1 MKSYMRLII
10 CAIVLA
16 AVGGSAIIKAM
27 EKEETTEKSDLN
39 KAFLDAVK
47 KNDAR
52 AVLQLLGSKGPRP
65 DVNATDENGD
75 TPLHLA
81 VQNDNL
87 AMVKF
92 LLNNGAKVGTKNKK
106 GKLPISLAMFGD
118 NANEIIE
125 LLKMAKMR
133 EPNPERKAF
142 MDIIKDLAPT
152 LYEAIVAVDPTGAD
166 HIIEDDRFGY
176 TSVAGVRV
184 SEKDGLPAI
193 GFGPGTTQVP
203 LERKRAVIAHELGH
217 YALRHLFKR
226 PTIKLKALEEAPK
239 GKRVLKIKGKPVEVG
254 GELPVS
260 GFLSLESTV
269 EANLQ
274 RAFSRQQEY
283 EADRFA
289 VIEFGIPIDD
299 MIAEFKAPLP
309 IGTKEEE
316 TFKSSHPLSMARI
329 KQLEDLR
336 REVELNKI
344 HNKQPMPIDWK
355 ALAAEYFKEWDSK
368 KLIK

>member
-1 MKSYMRLII
+1 M
-10 CAIVLA
+10 
-16 AVGGSAIIKAM
+16 SASLLQK
-27 EKEETTEKSDLN
+27 EKEYYEELYEIN
-39 KAFLDAVK
+39 AMHA
-47 KNDAR
+47 
-52 AVLQLLGSKGPRP
+52 
-65 DVNATDENGD
+65 NATEENGD

-81 VQNDNL
+81 TQNDNL
-87 AMVKF
+87 VIVKL
-92 LLNNGAKVGTKNKK
+92 LLNNGAKATAKNKK
-106 GKLPISLAMFGD
+106 GKLPISLALFAP
-118 NANEIIE
+118 NANEIIK
-125 LLKMAKMR
+125 LLKMAKMK
-133 EPNPERKAF
+133 EPSPERKTF

-166 HIIEDDRFGY
+166 HIIEDAGFGY
-176 TSVAGVRV
+176 TSIAGVRV
-184 SEKDGLPAI
+184 SQKDGLPEI
-193 GFGPGTTQVP
+193 GFGPETTQIP

-217 YALRHLFKR
+217 YALGHLFKR
-226 PTIKLKALEEAPK
+226 PTIKLKALEKAPEE
-239 GKRVLKIKGKPVEVG
+239 KRVLKIRGKPVEVG
-254 GELPVS
+254 GKLPVS
-260 GFLSLESTV
+260 GFLPGRESTV
-269 EANLQ
+269 EASLS

-299 MIAEFKAPLP
+299 MIAEFKVPLP

-355 ALAAEYFKEWDSK
+355 ALAAQYFKEWFK
-368 KLIK
+368 KD